1 MKLLPSFSSPFGSLA
16 LSLLPVVLGAASL
29 AGCSSDAGAS
39 APPTG
44 SGGAKNGATG
54 GANPVGGTGPGGTTN
69 PGTGGQG
76 KGGTTTQGTGGGT
89 AGASLFGT
97 DPNRNQ
103 VPKDQV
109 CDRVATIQCAGEA
122 MCCSAPGRSF
132 DDCKNTMKQ
141 GCIDQLYLDAITS
154 NPVAGYDEGAA
165 TQIFTDYETKAAQCD
180 TGVTAWGASVDGLR
194 GLPKGT
200 LNGGANCMPPIAQ
213 LANKPTAAAYLA
225 ACKNPATTACFPT
238 ITTWTC
244 SPRANAGSPC
254 FSDTNCN
261 DGLYCDNPQ
270 FALTGGQ
277 CKARKAEGA
286 ACALLNECQ
295 SLLCK
300 HGQCV
305 PVNKD
310 NAFCL
315 NAN

>member
-1 MKLLPSFSSPFGSLA
+1 
-16 LSLLPVVLGAASL
+16 V
-29 AGCSSDAGAS
+29 
-39 APPTG
+39 
-44 SGGAKNGATG
+44 
-54 GANPVGGTGPGGTTN
+54 N
-69 PGTGGQG
+69 PGTGGG
-76 KGGTTTQGTGGGT
+76 ATG
-89 AGASLFGT
+89 SLFGT

-122 MCCSAPGRSF
+122 MCCGAPGRSF
-132 DDCKNTMKQ
+132 EDCKNTMKQ

-165 TQIFTDYETKAAQCD
+165 AQIFTDYETKASQCD
-180 TGVTAWGASVDGLR
+180 TGVTAWGASVEGLR

-200 LNGGANCMPPIAQ
+200 LNAGASCMPPIAQ
-213 LANKPTAAAYLA
+213 ITNKPTAAAYLA
-225 ACKNPATTACFPT
+225 ACKGAATTACLPT

-244 SPRANAGSPC
+244 APRANAGGQC
-254 FSDTNCN
+254 FTDTNCS
-261 DGLYCDNPQ
+261 DGLFCDNPQ

-277 CKARKAEGA
+277 CKTRKAEGA

-300 HGQCV
+300 RGQCV